1 MAISLSNNNNHP
13 KKIGIIMDGNGRW
26 AKFNKLKINKGH
38 EKGVGVVRDVV
49 KECIAQNIESLTIYA
64 FSSENWSRPESE
76 INGIKKLILKA
87 IDDQVPELTEQ
98 NVMLDFFG
106 DISSWGDQ
114 IATKISKAEEDTF
127 VKHPSLRLNV
137 ALGYGGRNDIVA
149 ASKRIAEHLRS
160 DLISS
165 EDINEDMI
173 AKFSQV
179 PDDNIDLII
188 RTGGDKRL
196 SNFLLFQAAYAEIFF
211 VDKLWPDFTRDD
223 FKNCLD
229 AFKKTDRRFGKR
241 IED

>member
-13 KKIGIIMDGNGRW
+13 KKVGIIMDGNGRW

-64 FSSENWSRPESE
+64 FSSENWSRPQDE
-76 INGIKKLILKA
+76 INGIKKLIVRA
-87 IDDQVPELTEQ
+87 IDDQVPELKEQ

-106 DISSWGDQ
+106 DLSSWGDE
-114 IATKISKAEEDTF
+114 ILGKISKAENDTF
-127 VKHPSLRLNV
+127 EEHPSLRLNI
-137 ALGYGGRNDIVA
+137 ALGYGGRNDIVV
-149 ASKRIAEHLRS
+149 ASKRIAEHLKS

-165 EDINEDMI
+165 DDINEDMI

-223 FKNCLD
+223 FKKCLD